1 MVMERLEKTFGLP
14 PLSQVSKSLESL
26 PDVEQLRQIKE
37 VLVIAERVAKASPD
51 LDKVVALIKEANSVS
66 PERLQELLK
75 VLRSIE
81 RILKNAPEGL
91 IQFISGLKAE

>member
-14 PLSQVSKSLESL
+14 PLSQVSRSLERL

-37 VLVIAERVAKASPD
+37 VLVIAERVAKVSPD

-66 PERLQELLK
+66 PEHLQELLK